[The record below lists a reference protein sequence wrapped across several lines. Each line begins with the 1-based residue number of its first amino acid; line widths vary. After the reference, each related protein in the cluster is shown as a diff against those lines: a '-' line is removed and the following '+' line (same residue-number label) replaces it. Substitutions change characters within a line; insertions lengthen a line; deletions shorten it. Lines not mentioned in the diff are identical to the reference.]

1 MKAILDTNQNQL
13 PRLEKAERIA
23 KAIGLE
29 FYIGLLR
36 HDGLHLH
43 DGSIRHDGQPPGQG
57 AAVLIDLAPPARG
70 RHWMVPETDPP
81 DAFFFKPLSDFA
93 DAAGL
98 PYLAADQWGYAEAVS
113 DPASLRPTQQIV
125 VRRARPGPEY
135 RRGQPCRPR
144 WHTACTY
151 DRRCRIT
158 RFRARGD
165 TRSLA
170 GHLARRHATI
180 VCACGAG
187 STVDRDTLRL
197 AREKLVA
204 LQARA
209 EQLSEDT
216 GQALDGLNALLPDD

>member
-29 FYIGLLR
+29 FYIGPLR

-98 PYLAADQWGYAEAVS
+98 PYLAADQWGYAEAIA
-113 DPASLRPTQQIV
+113 DPASLRPTQQIM
-125 VRRARPGPEY
+125 VRRARD
-135 RRGQPCRPR
+135 RGLNIGAVNFVDPDGTLHAHMTGGAGSRDFAPAEILGLWR
-144 WHTACTY
+144 VTW
-151 DRRCRIT
+151 
-158 RFRARGD
+158 RGD
-165 TRSLA
+165 TPPSF
-170 GHLARRHATI
+170 
-180 VCACGAG
+180 
-187 STVDRDTLRL
+187 
-197 AREKLVA
+197 
-204 LQARA
+204 ARA
-209 EQLSEDT
+209 GLAQPLTVIRSVWRERNSWHCKRGLSS
-216 GQALDGLNALLPDD
+216 